1 MGDLR
6 ISGLQVDSFKA
17 WYPSLKWAFDSFAER
32 SSGTATAEDLAGQV
46 LAMTSQCWIA
56 WDGDIVAVALTE
68 VQESRKKT
76 VCMTHCAG
84 RGRERWQRPLVDEIK
99 NWAKHIGATRFATV
113 NRPGWTPFLKQMGLK
128 ETHRLMEQDIE

>member
-1 MGDLR
+1 MIVTGVPRDDFEA
-6 ISGLQVDSFKA
+6 I
-17 WYPSLKWAFDSFAER
+17 YPLLMWAFDSFAER

-46 LAMTSQCWIA
+46 MAETSQCWLV
-56 WDGDIVAVALTE
+56 WDNEPVAVALTE

-84 RGRERWQRPLVDEIK
+84 RGREDWQQPLVEEIRE
-99 NWAKHIGATRFATV
+99 WAKHIGATRFSTV
-113 NRPGWTPFLKQMGLK
+113 NRPGWTPFLKQMGLR